1 MNKDSQHLIVFTKN
15 PVKGEV
21 KTRLAKSIGD
31 SNALVIHNALTQKT
45 VEVLNTVKA
54 FKSVYFSKEE
64 ERNSVWKNAC
74 QSVDV
79 QKGKDL
85 GARMFHAFQD
95 SFYKGF
101 EKTLIIG
108 SDLWDL
114 TLEDIEKGFKALDKN
129 DLVIGPAKDG
139 GYYLIG
145 MKIPHKELFESI
157 HWGGNQ
163 VLKDTLKK
171 CRDKKI
177 KLLNE
182 KNDIDLWEDLE
193 PIEALKKLI

>member
-85 GARMFHAFQD
+85 GARMSHAFQD

-129 DLVIGPAKDG
+129 DLVIGPAEDG